1 MPKITFS
8 FSGWVRNAPVERALE
23 VATGNEIDVSQM
35 SSEELMAKL
44 EAGELAISFAEA
56 YGNSSDVDIEI
67 GDYSAE
73 EAEYEVEE
81 D

>member
-1 MPKITFS
+1 MPRITFS
-8 FSGWVRNAPVERALE
+8 FSGWVKNTPVESVLE

-35 SSEELMAKL
+35 SSEDLIAKI
-44 EAGELAISFAEA
+44 EAGELAISFTEA

-67 GDYSAE
+67 SDFSA
-73 EAEYEVEE
+73 